1 LSEYSSPVQ
10 DIRGKTVLL
19 TGASSGLGPYI
30 ARRLHQAGA
39 KFVLSARSEEPLNR
53 LAKELGESRVVVAD
67 LSQNGEPERLAREAG
82 AIDVLVSNAGV
93 PASGRLATLKVEHLD
108 RAIAVNL
115 RAGLVLA
122 QALAPAMLRKKEGH
136 IVFMSSVA
144 GKVPSPGF
152 SVYNATKFGI
162 RGFGLALREELW
174 GTGVGVSVICPT
186 FVNEAG
192 MWAETGLKANPMAG
206 EVSPAKVADA
216 VWRAIIQNRAE
227 VDVMPIQLRVGIK
240 IMGVAPGLFAAVA
253 RSSGA
258 TKPNEA
264 VEDRQKHKR

>member
-1 LSEYSSPVQ
+1 VE

-39 KFVLSARSEEPLNR
+39 KFVLSARSEEPLTR
-53 LAKELGESRVVVAD
+53 LAKELGESRVIVAD
-67 LSQNGEPERLAREAG
+67 LSRAGEAERLAAEAG

-93 PASGRLATLKVEHLD
+93 PASGRLAGLKVEHID

-115 RAGLVLA
+115 RAGIVLA
-122 QALAPAMLRKKEGH
+122 NALAPGMIKRKQGH

-174 GTGVGVSVICPT
+174 GTGVGVSVVCPT

-206 EVSPAKVADA
+206 EVSPTSVAEA
-216 VWRAIIQNRAE
+216 VWKAIAKNRAE
-227 VDVMPIQLRVGIK
+227 VDVMPIQLRASIK
-240 IMGVAPGLFAAVA
+240 IMAVAPGLFATVA
-253 RSSGA
+253 RSTGA
-258 TKPNEA
+258 TKPNET
-264 VEDRQKHKR
+264 VEERQKHKR